1 MAFHDLQETFGI
13 LRIFLCSVS
22 VHPIRFE
29 GRDHGDH
36 RHASSG
42 SLRPIHT
49 TTHGDTDMKTT
60 TTYTE
65 ACSDAVENHS
75 NDFNWGFSWSVYALD
90 EPSWLYNDNPV
101 GVAID
106 GTREPI
112 RYFAIWDTVA
122 DTGFLDWCI
131 SWHCDEV
138 SRQPID
144 EEEWDRFGPKSKSLD
159 MVPSDPLNAYTSDIA
174 DRINVE
180 AVQGY
185 HEDPTHHLIHG
196 ILDYEDCHW
205 LGDAAYVREPESGH
219 VFRIMPQFCAGDGSR
234 DVINIPN
241 DGHGWLSDC
250 TIDSIAWVE
259 AILNSGNGRE
269 ITHEMVEWMD
279 DENNIPEREGSA
291 RVAEAFTAIIPTVE

>member
-1 MAFHDLQETFGI
+1 
-13 LRIFLCSVS
+13 
-22 VHPIRFE
+22 
-29 GRDHGDH
+29 
-36 RHASSG
+36 
-42 SLRPIHT
+42 
-49 TTHGDTDMKTT
+49 MKTT

-75 NDFNWGFSWSVYALD
+75 NDFNWGFSWTVYSRD

-101 GVAID
+101 GVVID

-112 RYFAIWDTVA
+112 RYFAVWDSIA
-122 DTGFLDWCI
+122 DTAFLDWCV

-144 EEEWDRFGPKSKSLD
+144 EEEWDRFGPESKSLD
-159 MVPSDPLNAYTSDIA
+159 MIPHDPENAYTSDIA
-174 DRINVE
+174 DRINAE
-180 AVQGY
+180 AVQGGPA
-185 HEDPTHHLIHG
+185 ENPTSHLIHE
-196 ILDYEDCHW
+196 ILDTEDCFW

-241 DGHGWLSDC
+241 DGDGWLSDC
-250 TIDSIAWVE
+250 NIDSIAWVE

-269 ITHEMVEWMD
+269 ITHEMEEWMD
-279 DENNIPEREGSA
+279 DENNSPECEGSA
-291 RVAEAFTAIIPTVE
+291 RVAEAFSAIIPTVE